1 MRRVALLPLALVASA
16 ASAQTVDRLISGPG
30 TYAFVAF
37 GLFREGGNRS
47 YRMGDTLLTSIS
59 ISEIL
64 KDVTREKRPDG
75 STLDSFPSGHAT
87 AAFATATMMAQ
98 YHPHEAALW
107 FAGATVIGYS
117 RIALHRHY
125 WWDVLAG
132 AALGYGVA
140 RLEVASP
147 RGLLA
152 EPTGIVDESSRSL
165 APERGWAVQPWLGRG
180 YGVTL
185 ARRL

>member
-1 MRRVALLPLALVASA
+1 MRRAAFLAFAVVASP

-30 TYAFVAF
+30 TYAFLAF
-37 GLFREGGNRS
+37 GLFREGDNRS
-47 YRMGDTLLTSIS
+47 YRVGDALLTSVAV
-59 ISEIL
+59 SEVM
-64 KDVTREKRPDG
+64 KDLTHEKRPDG

-87 AAFATATMMAQ
+87 AAFATAAMMAQ
-98 YHPHEAALW
+98 YHPRESALW

-117 RIALHRHY
+117 RIALHRHH

-140 RLEVASP
+140 RLEVSSP

-152 EPTGIVDESSRSL
+152 EPTGIVTEESRSF
-165 APERGWAVQPWLGRG
+165 APRRGMAVQPWIGRG
-180 YGVTL
+180 YGVML
-185 ARRL
+185 SGRL